1 MLSQSAANMDEKFYG
16 IAGIIVGALIP
27 GGFSFFSNRG
37 KLQFDD
43 ATSIRKELRE
53 EVSKLRTEIDKWRN
67 DYYSLRDEHMAL
79 NVKYISQK
87 QDYDELHA
95 KFSTMQCSLSEVKAS
110 VATNSV

>member
-1 MLSQSAANMDEKFYG
+1 MDEKFWG
-16 IAGIIVGALIP
+16 IAGVVIGALIP

-53 EVSKLRTEIDKWRN
+53 EVQKLRAEIDKWRE

-79 NVKYISQK
+79 NVKYINQK
-87 QDYDELHA
+87 QDYDDLQEKL
-95 KFSTMQCSLSEVKAS
+95 KTMQCSLSEVKRS
-110 VATNSV
+110 VEGS

>member
-1 MLSQSAANMDEKFYG
+1 MFSFSIANMDEKFYG
-16 IAGIIVGALIP
+16 IAGIVVGALIP

-53 EVSKLRTEIDKWRN
+53 EVSKLRAEIDKWRE

-79 NVKYISQK
+79 NIKYINQK
-87 QDYDELHA
+87 QDYDELQD
-95 KFSTMQCSLSEVKAS
+95 KFKTMQCSLIEVKRS
-110 VATNSV
+110 VGTP